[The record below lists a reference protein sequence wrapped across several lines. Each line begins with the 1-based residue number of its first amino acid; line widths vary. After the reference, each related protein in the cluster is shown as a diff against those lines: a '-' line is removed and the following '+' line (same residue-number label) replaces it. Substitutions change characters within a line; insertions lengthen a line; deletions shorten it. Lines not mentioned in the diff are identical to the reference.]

1 MNDDLLT
8 IRDLSVEFRT
18 MAGRVQAVDR
28 LSLRIRPGSTVALVG
43 ESGSG
48 KSVTAQAILG
58 ILPRTAWITGGD
70 ILFADPVAGVRDL
83 AKLSPRSKEFAAI
96 RGSRIRGGIR

>member
-1 MNDDLLT
+1 MPHTRHGSRFAGAPIDDLLS

-18 MAGRVQAVDR
+18 MAGRVQVVDR
-28 LSLRIRPGSTVALVG
+28 LSLRVRPGSTVALVG

-58 ILPRTAWITGGD
+58 ILPRTAWITQGE
-70 ILFADPVAGVRDL
+70 ILFNDPEAGVRDL
-83 AKLSPRSKEFAAI
+83 AKLS
-96 RGSRIRGGIR
+96 